1 MHCYA
6 RKFRKLK
13 GEISFN
19 TIYHFKLNYF
29 IFVKNRET
37 FMKRLLTILL
47 LGLCLVSCN
56 RHSEH
61 WKTITD
67 MERIIEERPDS
78 VLNVLQAIDTD
89 ELVGDEEPAKHALL
103 LSMALDKNF
112 VDKTDFKVLQP
123 AIDYYEDNGSATD
136 KLRTYYYQG
145 RIYQNMGN
153 DPLAMKSFVNAISKG
168 GTSNDL
174 QTLAKVYYA
183 QSKIYYSLY
192 EWDNAMECIQK
203 AATLYKDSGLYHYY
217 TDCLILIING
227 YTIKEDYDSAS
238 SYIEQCKQI
247 SEKMSVGSL
256 SQFYS
261 VYLTYLIRCGSEYEI
276 NYIINEYINTIPSS
290 HIDWLTLTNAYIT
303 IGEYNEAL
311 QSISRYKNDNHI
323 DSILKY
329 RALISIVY
337 EKLGRYEESLRAY
350 KDYMIASDSLDYA
363 IIRQDTKFVEERHNL
378 ELQTLRERES
388 KTQVLLWA
396 AMFIILLLVII
407 VFIRYRLKVNRMEKA
422 LAEQETEK
430 YRLLYLQ
437 IEEERDNLTNLLV
450 QSEEFAPEIKTAV
463 VKRLELLNKFFTAFI
478 TNNSDI
484 DRNASKEMEELLANK
499 DTFMTSTKLAFAGSH
514 PKFIKYL
521 EEHNLS
527 EQEIEICCLYAI
539 GLKGKDIKAYTNQS
553 RHYHQSA
560 DIRHKLG
567 LTESDTN
574 LSIFLRDMLEK

>member
-1 MHCYA
+1 M
-6 RKFRKLK
+6 
-13 GEISFN
+13 
-19 TIYHFKLNYF
+19 
-29 IFVKNRET
+29 
-37 FMKRLLTILL
+37 
-47 LGLCLVSCN
+47 
-56 RHSEH
+56 EH
-61 WKTITD
+61 
-67 MERIIEERPDS
+67 IIEERPDS

-103 LSMALDKNF
+103 LSMALDKNYI
-112 VDKTDFKVLQP
+112 DKTDFEILQP

-145 RIYQNMGN
+145 RIYHSRGN
-153 DPLAMKSFVNAISKG
+153 EAAAMESYVKAINIGENSDDILTKARLFV
-168 GTSNDL
+168 
-174 QTLAKVYYA
+174 A
-183 QSKIYYSLY
+183 QGNIYNSLLR
-192 EWDNAMECIQK
+192 WDNAINANLQAAECFFQMDKIDSYVNCNLK
-203 AATLYKDSGLYHYY
+203 A
-217 TDCLILIING
+217 CNG
-227 YTIKEDYDSAS
+227 YIHNYDYDNAQRILDKCS
-238 SYIEQCKQI
+238 
-247 SEKMSVGSL
+247 
-256 SQFYS
+256 
-261 VYLTYLIRCGSEYEI
+261 
-276 NYIINEYINTIPSS
+276 NYIGEVSNEKLSLYYAAQ
-290 HIDWLTLTNAYIT
+290 LTLQIKTGDSRNILTTIDEYFVSVPDANRNHLTIANAYIA
-303 IGEYNEAL
+303 IGENNKALDILEGRDYSSNISKEMKYYATLVAIYENLHNYQLAHEANKKFYEL
-311 QSISRYKNDNHI
+311 YDAH
-323 DSILKY
+323 
-329 RALISIVY
+329 VY
-337 EKLGRYEESLRAY
+337 SVFE
-350 KDYMIASDSLDYA
+350 
-363 IIRQDTKFVEERHNL
+363 QDTQFVEERYNL
-378 ELQTLRERES
+378 ELQTLKEKES
-388 KTQVLLWA
+388 KMRVILWSA
-396 AMFIILLLVII
+396 LFIAILLSII

-422 LAEQETEK
+422 IAEQETEK

-484 DRNASKEMEELLANK
+484 DRTASKEMEELLANK
-499 DTFMTSTKLAFAGSH
+499 DTFMVSTKLAFAGSH